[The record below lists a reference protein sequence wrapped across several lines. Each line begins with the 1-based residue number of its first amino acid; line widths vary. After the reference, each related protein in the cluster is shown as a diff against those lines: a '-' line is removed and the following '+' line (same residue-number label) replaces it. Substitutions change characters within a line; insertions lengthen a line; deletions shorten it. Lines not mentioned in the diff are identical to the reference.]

1 MTEEKGRESREAN
14 ALFYVCSLIEF
25 IARMTK
31 NRRNLVAAR
40 LGEAKLRKMFDLADV
55 YHSDNIERVASDFI
69 AASEI
74 ETGSYDNVSKCR
86 YSVPSHWDIGKVYKR
101 LILGVAKD
109 KGVDLIAALQLVYDS
124 FLAEKIDD
132 YNTSVY
138 YDSPAAHLADF
149 KMGSLSAEQ

>member
-1 MTEEKGRESREAN
+1 MTEETGRESREAN
-14 ALFYVCSLIEF
+14 ALFYLCSLIEF

-31 NRRNLVAAR
+31 NRRNLVVAK
-40 LGEAKLRKMFDLADV
+40 LGEARLRKIFDLADV
-55 YHSDNIERVASDFI
+55 YHSDNVERVASDFI

-74 ETGSYDNVSKCR
+74 ETGSYDNVTKCR

-101 LILGVAKD
+101 LILGVSKD
-109 KGVDLIAALQLVYDS
+109 KGVDLIAALQAVYDS
-124 FLAEKIDD
+124 FIAEKIDD

-149 KMGSLSAEQ
+149 KMGALSAEQ